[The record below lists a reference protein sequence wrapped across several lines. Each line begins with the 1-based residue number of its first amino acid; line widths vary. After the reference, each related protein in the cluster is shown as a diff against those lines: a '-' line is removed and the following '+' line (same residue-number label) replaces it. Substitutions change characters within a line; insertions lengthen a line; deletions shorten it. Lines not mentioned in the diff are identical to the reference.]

1 VSFLPFQ
8 SAFEEYR
15 KSNFL
20 LGDEQMLTDAMWSL
34 FEIPSHV
41 AGVDGAVEIWTFVTI
56 ALSVLLLLV
65 LVRGFYRTRHAV
77 VNPA

>member
-15 KSNFL
+15 TSNFVF
-20 LGDEQMLTDAMWSL
+20 GDEQVLTDAMWSL

-41 AGVDGAVEIWTFVTI
+41 AGVDGAVELWYFVTI
-56 ALSVLLLLV
+56 ALSALLV
-65 LVRGFYRTRHAV
+65 IVLARGFYRMRLAAAK
-77 VNPA
+77 PA